1 MESRKLFL
9 GLVIG
14 AIMFTLGITTMVYA
28 LNPFDSSD
36 ANADMDGD
44 GLTNVEEFSAGTD
57 PNNADS
63 DSDGLPDGWEVEHEM
78 DPADPSDAQMDFD
91 YFGGEE
97 FASYTEVPYPYTN
110 YNEFYRVVG
119 QD

>member
-1 MESRKLFL
+1 MKMKVLMLGILL
-9 GLVIG
+9 GLVMVIG
-14 AIMFTLGITTMVYA
+14 YSLA

-63 DSDGLPDGWEVEHEM
+63 DSDGLP
-78 DPADPSDAQMDFD
+78 
-91 YFGGEE
+91 
-97 FASYTEVPYPYTN
+97 
-110 YNEFYRVVG
+110 
-119 QD
+119 

>member
-63 DSDGLPDGWEVEHEM
+63 DSDGL
-78 DPADPSDAQMDFD
+78 
-91 YFGGEE
+91 
-97 FASYTEVPYPYTN
+97 
-110 YNEFYRVVG
+110 
-119 QD
+119 